1 MQKSSSKTKILIIG
15 ASGLLGSKIY
25 EKFSERYKVIG
36 TYSKNK
42 DNKLYPYDITK
53 KDLTIF
59 KEIKPG
65 VVVHAAGITKLDP
78 CETNKEKAYK
88 VNVEG
93 TENIIKG
100 CKLNNSKIVYFSTDF
115 VFDGKKGNYKEEDST
130 NPLSYYAK
138 TKLKSEE
145 LVKNSGL
152 DYIIARVAVLYGA
165 KQNNKLVSWCIN
177 QLKNQEYVTLIA
189 DHIRTPTLVDDV
201 AEALNVLI
209 QKNKTGLYHVAGS
222 EKLSAFSMGVRIAEV
237 FNFDKKYLKPITSHR
252 FKQIAPRPRDS
263 SLNIEKLQKEGI
275 KMLSFVEGL
284 KKIKE
289 QNERNIQKNNRE

>member
-1 MQKSSSKTKILIIG
+1 MVAKTKILIIG

-25 EKFSERYKVIG
+25 EKFSKDYKIIG

-42 DNKLYPYDITK
+42 EKNLYHYDITK

-59 KEIKPG
+59 KEIKPEI
-65 VVVHAAGITKLDP
+65 VMHTAGLTKLDS
-78 CETNKEKAYK
+78 CETNKEEAYK

-93 TENIIKG
+93 TENIIQG
-100 CKLNNSKIVYFSTDF
+100 CKLNKSKLIYFSTDF
-115 VFDGKKGNYKEEDST
+115 VFDGKKGNYKEEDVT

-138 TKLKSEE
+138 TKLEAEE
-145 LVKNSGL
+145 MVKNSGL

-165 KQNNKLVSWCIN
+165 KQNNKIVSWCID
-177 QLKNQEYVTLIA
+177 QLKSEEYVTLIA
-189 DHIRTPTLVDDV
+189 DHMRTPTLVDDI
-201 AEALNVLI
+201 AEALNILI
-209 QKNKTGLYHVAGS
+209 MKNKTGIYHIAGS
-222 EKLSAFSMGVRIAEV
+222 EKLSAFSMGVRIAEI

-252 FKQIAPRPRDS
+252 FKQKAPRPRDS

-275 KMLSFVEGL
+275 KMSNFVEGL

-289 QNERNIQKNNRE
+289 QMK

>member
-1 MQKSSSKTKILIIG
+1 MVQRKQKMVAKTKILIIG

-25 EKFSERYKVIG
+25 EKFSKHYKLIG

-42 DNKLYPYDITK
+42 HDNIYHYGLTK

-59 KEIKPG
+59 KETKPDI
-65 VVVHAAGITKLDP
+65 VIHTAGMTKLDP
-78 CETNKEKAYK
+78 CETNKEEAYK

-93 TENIIKG
+93 TENIVKG
-100 CKLNNSKIVYFSTDF
+100 CKLNNSKIIYLSTDF
-115 VFDGKKGNYKEEDST
+115 VFDGKKGDYKEEDET

-145 LVKNSGL
+145 LIKNSGL
-152 DYIIARVAVLYGA
+152 DYIIPRVAVLYGA
-165 KQNNKLVSWCIN
+165 KQNNKLVSWCID
-177 QLKNQEYVTLIA
+177 QLKNKEYVTLIA
-189 DHIRTPTLVDDV
+189 DHIRTPTLVDNV

-209 QKNKTGLYHVAGS
+209 QKNKQGTYHIAGS

-252 FKQIAPRPRDS
+252 FQQIAPRPRDS

-275 KMLSFVEGL
+275 KMSSFVEGL
-284 KKIKE
+284 RKIKE
-289 QNERNIQKNNRE
+289 QMK